1 MSDPDLSDNQAMDTD
16 SLTPMVN
23 LSISKTDNR
32 TTIEPGE
39 ALSYTVIVS
48 NNGPSAI
55 IGLTVN
61 DYFSDA
67 LTNISWE
74 CKASSGSSCAVSGVK
89 TGNIN
94 TEVNLNPVAA
104 PRSLSTPQ

>member
-1 MSDPDLSDNQAMDTD
+1 MPAGMTNPDPSDNQAMDTD

-23 LSISKTDNR
+23 LTMSKTDNR
-32 TTIEPGE
+32 TTIEPGD

-48 NNGPSAI
+48 NSGPSAV

-74 CKASSGSSCAVSGVK
+74 CKA
-89 TGNIN
+89 
-94 TEVNLNPVAA
+94 PAA
-104 PRSLSTPQ
+104 PVVR